1 MIVLYQYQYVPSHI
15 HTRTTKQ
22 TACHTRV
29 RVVSIQQTHGTAVPW
44 VGQTKSPSC
53 CAHTRLKW
61 NVGSVHMWNV
71 LFQAPFAQSVEV
83 YTTLMEY
90 YWTILPRCKFGNTP
104 FNTCTKDRGQRWWV
118 SNLLLE
124 FFKPSNSYFELRP
137 WVDLVSVLRLP
148 FKYKWNDIQ
157 GQMSVVSSNMVMSE
171 GNPRVA
177 GGRVL
182 LPLVAE
188 PVGVFVP
195 FSRTQIQTR
204 EKVEKKS
211 RLEFKLNLE
220 TQLFSVLK
228 RPDTLFQEF
237 Q

>member
-1 MIVLYQYQYVPSHI
+1 
-15 HTRTTKQ
+15 
-22 TACHTRV
+22 
-29 RVVSIQQTHGTAVPW
+29 
-44 VGQTKSPSC
+44 
-53 CAHTRLKW
+53 
-61 NVGSVHMWNV
+61 
-71 LFQAPFAQSVEV
+71 
-83 YTTLMEY
+83 
-90 YWTILPRCKFGNTP
+90 
-104 FNTCTKDRGQRWWV
+104 
-118 SNLLLE
+118 
-124 FFKPSNSYFELRP
+124 
-137 WVDLVSVLRLP
+137 
-148 FKYKWNDIQ
+148 
-157 GQMSVVSSNMVMSE
+157 MSVVSSNMVMSE

-237 Q
+237 QYGSGTTGNIPGNRASAGGVSERLDLL

>member
-1 MIVLYQYQYVPSHI
+1 MDLLLNVQCITFYILCLWQLCCFRWLYCTRHIPSHI
-15 HTRTTKQ
+15 PTTTTKQ

-29 RVVSIQQTHGTAVPW
+29 HLVLIQQTHGTAVPW

-53 CAHTRLKW
+53 CAHTRLNW

-90 YWTILPRCKFGNTP
+90 YWTILSRCKFGNTP

-118 SNLLLE
+118 SNLLLK
-124 FFKPSNSYFELRP
+124 FFKPSNSYFGLRP

-195 FSRTQIQTR
+195 FCENSDSNSRKSR
-204 EKVEKKS
+204 EKVE
-211 RLEFKLNLE
+211 
-220 TQLFSVLK
+220 TWV
-228 RPDTLFQEF
+228 
-237 Q
+237 

>member
-1 MIVLYQYQYVPSHI
+1 
-15 HTRTTKQ
+15 
-22 TACHTRV
+22 
-29 RVVSIQQTHGTAVPW
+29 
-44 VGQTKSPSC
+44 
-53 CAHTRLKW
+53 
-61 NVGSVHMWNV
+61 
-71 LFQAPFAQSVEV
+71 
-83 YTTLMEY
+83 
-90 YWTILPRCKFGNTP
+90 
-104 FNTCTKDRGQRWWV
+104 
-118 SNLLLE
+118 
-124 FFKPSNSYFELRP
+124 
-137 WVDLVSVLRLP
+137 
-148 FKYKWNDIQ
+148 
-157 GQMSVVSSNMVMSE
+157 MSVVSSNMVMSE

-204 EKVEKKS
+204 EKSRKS
-211 RLEFKLNLE
+211 RDLSLNSCLE